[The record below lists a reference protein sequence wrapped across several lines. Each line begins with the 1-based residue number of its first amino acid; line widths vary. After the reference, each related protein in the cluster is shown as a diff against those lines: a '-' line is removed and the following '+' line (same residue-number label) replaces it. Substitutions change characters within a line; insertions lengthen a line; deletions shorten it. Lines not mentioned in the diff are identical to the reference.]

1 MATQQSTAFSTEN
14 TKIQMRKGILEFC
27 ILGIISRGEVY
38 ASDILDALKNAN
50 MLVVEGTVYPLLTRL
65 KNAGLLTYE
74 WKESNSGPPR
84 KYFTLTLDGQ
94 SALDDLKGTW
104 NELSNA
110 VEKASNYQKI
120 EESN

>member
-1 MATQQSTAFSTEN
+1 
-14 TKIQMRKGILEFC
+14 
-27 ILGIISRGEVY
+27 
-38 ASDILDALKNAN
+38 
-50 MLVVEGTVYPLLTRL
+50 LLTRL